1 MTLPHFRQLLRSIS
15 CAALFRRVLVAISTP
30 IFVVDMAGFRPPGGN
45 LVTDRLV
52 LVSITSGCHVTPR
65 RPRSIIDE

>member
-1 MTLPHFRQLLRSIS
+1 
-15 CAALFRRVLVAISTP
+15 LVAISTP
-30 IFVVDMAGFRPPGGN
+30 IFVVDAAGFRPPGGN

-65 RPRSIIDE
+65 RPRSIIDG